1 MNPEKETIAAVVV
14 TFNRLKLLKR
24 TIDALRNQTWPIAE
38 IVVVNNGCTDGTGE
52 WLEAQKDLTVITQD
66 NVGGSG
72 GFHTGIGHAATLHT
86 DFIWCMDDDV
96 FPTPTCLERLL
107 DAAHT
112 HNDAAI
118 LAPRRWQE
126 GRIVCHDFTDY
137 NLTRPFS
144 SMYRGRIAKLQ
155 VTEPTYIVGT
165 AFEGPLI
172 RHDVVEEIG
181 LPNRELF
188 IFCDD
193 TDYCLRAHLA
203 GFRLLYV
210 PDARM
215 EKELFF
221 SDDSWSQREEKK
233 KWKRYYQVR
242 NATYLSHHYGRNW
255 GVRTLRGFIGVAGY
269 ILTAFFTAP
278 FSRGWR
284 YSDIPRLWRAYQ
296 DGLHERL
303 GKI

>member
-1 MNPEKETIAAVVV
+1 MNPGKETIAAVVV

-24 TIDALRNQTWPIAE
+24 TINALRNQTWPIAE

-107 DAAHT
+107 EAART

-137 NLTRPFS
+137 NLT
-144 SMYRGRIAKLQ
+144 
-155 VTEPTYIVGT
+155 
-165 AFEGPLI
+165 PL
-172 RHDVVEEIG
+172 G
-181 LPNRELF
+181 N
-188 IFCDD
+188 
-193 TDYCLRAHLA
+193 
-203 GFRLLYV
+203 LYG
-210 PDARM
+210 AAWLHR
-215 EKELFF
+215 
-221 SDDSWSQREEKK
+221 
-233 KWKRYYQVR
+233 
-242 NATYLSHHYGRNW
+242 
-255 GVRTLRGFIGVAGY
+255 LRGGQPWFAI
-269 ILTAFFTAP
+269 
-278 FSRGWR
+278 SRLR
-284 YSDIPRLWRAYQ
+284 I
-296 DGLHERL
+296 
-303 GKI
+303 